1 VLKIRYKG
9 GKNQK
14 NSRET
19 FFILKVSGVLRR
31 KKVYPSVYME
41 TKEKI
46 LGQSEELFMRFGIKS
61 ITMDEVARHCNISKK
76 TIYQYFPDKDALVK
90 EVMERHMQE
99 DICMIQSLYDE
110 NCSALEEVLKIS
122 EFMNKDMSEIHPSVL
137 FDLKKYHSA
146 AYEVF
151 EKHRDTHFM
160 DTVARNLE
168 RGIQEGVYRKEI
180 DVKVFARLRVIEI
193 EAMFNPGLLNGK
205 EFNPARVQLLFID
218 HFVRGLVTPKG
229 LEEWERISQPLFQ
242 VIR

>member
-1 VLKIRYKG
+1 MP
-9 GKNQK
+9 Q
-14 NSRET
+14 
-19 FFILKVSGVLRR
+19 LKVFQFSIVD
-31 KKVYPSVYME
+31 
-41 TKEKI
+41 TKDKI
-46 LGQSEELFMRFGIKS
+46 LSNSEELFMRFGIKS

-76 TIYQYFPDKDALVK
+76 TIYQFFPDKDALVK

-99 DICMIQSLYDE
+99 DICMIQSLYDGK
-110 NCSALEEVLKIS
+110 CSALEEVLKIS
-122 EFMNKDMSEIHPSVL
+122 EFMAKDMEDIHPSVL
-137 FDLKKYHSA
+137 FDLKKYHSS

-160 DTVARNLE
+160 DTIIRNLE

-205 EFNPARVQLLFID
+205 YFDLAKVQLHFID
-218 HFVRGLVTPKG
+218 HFVRGLVTPLG
-229 LEEWERISQPLFQ
+229 LHEWERISQQLFQ